1 MRPLLVLLSLA
12 LLVGSGCPAAPGSSA
27 GSGAPGTVANDPL
40 DFLAGLPS
48 VTLVSLNPVA
58 VGIQEAEL
66 REAQLGE
73 DQPSAAEGPAE
84 VEAPAASPAAGS
96 SQQVLHGYQVL
107 GSTELTDAD
116 QRRALEA
123 LRRSR
128 DESTGISA
136 KCFEP
141 RHALRGEQDGRQVDV
156 VICFQCMSMVVHE
169 GEESS
174 WVPITHAAESTLSRL
189 LDAAGVQRDKP

>member
-84 VEAPAASPAAGS
+84 VEAPAASPA
-96 SQQVLHGYQVL
+96 V
-107 GSTELTDAD
+107 
-116 QRRALEA
+116 
-123 LRRSR
+123 
-128 DESTGISA
+128 
-136 KCFEP
+136 
-141 RHALRGEQDGRQVDV
+141 
-156 VICFQCMSMVVHE
+156 
-169 GEESS
+169 
-174 WVPITHAAESTLSRL
+174 
-189 LDAAGVQRDKP
+189 